1 MIPDGVVEW
10 LCLRAFVSAA
20 KLADGDTAHRRG
32 SAGLNMRHS
41 QSKKVTCF
49 LEMRAY
55 RTILLVRGFSS
66 VDFLMF
72 SEKSVKTLKSIFGY
86 FRIWRVCVWH
96 PCPKKN
102 SPHGLNL
109 SSAASCWMLHGGV
122 VVLRSVGALI
132 AGAPLA
138 VSRAFRT
145 EVQAAGERAVVY
157 RGVIMLDEI
166 LYHLGWLKHSS
177 SWNMQYNHCSRIVIP
192 QNVQHNIW

>member
-55 RTILLVRGFSS
+55 RTILLEDSVPLIFSC
-66 VDFLMF
+66 FPKNLL
-72 SEKSVKTLKSIFGY
+72 TLKSIFGY

-122 VVLRSVGALI
+122 ETVE
-132 AGAPLA
+132 
-138 VSRAFRT
+138 VSRSSHCWCTFSSLPCIPN
-145 EVQAAGERAVVY
+145 
-157 RGVIMLDEI
+157 RGTGSRRKGQGLQR
-166 LYHLGWLKHSS
+166 GW
-177 SWNMQYNHCSRIVIP
+177 
-192 QNVQHNIW
+192 